1 VLIDLLS
8 FCRDVIAVQCAPGT
22 ELVNADVADDVASVA
37 RVWTAESTLRR
48 IDAIVECREALDA
61 NAAPQLA
68 LERMMIGF
76 LP

>member
-1 VLIDLLS
+1 MLIDLLA
-8 FCRDVIAVQCAPGT
+8 FCRDVIAVQCAPGVD
-22 ELVNADVADDVASVA
+22 LVNADVAEDVATVA
-37 RVWTAESTLRR
+37 GVWTPESTLRR

>member
-1 VLIDLLS
+1 
-8 FCRDVIAVQCAPGT
+8 
-22 ELVNADVADDVASVA
+22 VA
-37 RVWTAESTLRR
+37 RVWTPESTLRR

>member
-1 VLIDLLS
+1 
-8 FCRDVIAVQCAPGT
+8 
-22 ELVNADVADDVASVA
+22 VNADVASDVETAA
-37 RVWTAESTLRR
+37 RMWTPESTLRR

-61 NAAPQLA
+61 NAAAQLA

>member
-1 VLIDLLS
+1 M
-8 FCRDVIAVQCAPGT
+8 
-22 ELVNADVADDVASVA
+22 
-37 RVWTAESTLRR
+37 WTPESTLRR

-61 NAAPQLA
+61 NAAAQLA

>member
-1 VLIDLLS
+1 
-8 FCRDVIAVQCAPGT
+8 RDVIAVQCAPGT
-22 ELVNADVADDVASVA
+22 ELVNADVSDDVGSVA
-37 RVWTAESTLRR
+37 RVWTPESTLRR